1 MVTSASST
9 CTYSVKYGRRS
20 EERSVRQMSCTLS
33 IHCFIYIYYF
43 YNFFFWRVQ
52 IGRCLLFGYCLGNAT
67 LVLTYFVI
75 HVRAVGR
82 VLKGK

>member
-33 IHCFIYIYYF
+33 IHCFIYIYYY
-43 YNFFFWRVQ
+43 YNIFFLAGSNW
-52 IGRCLLFGYCLGNAT
+52 
-67 LVLTYFVI
+67 
-75 HVRAVGR
+75 
-82 VLKGK
+82 